1 MLYIYTI
8 QWYSVILPVYMG
20 DSNQKRNRMTQQGK
34 VQVAEVSLQD
44 LLVVIEATQTSSS
57 STEGSTL
64 RRIREHLQL
73 GGKKITL
80 GSIAS
85 ARTEAEALGLVIRQG
100 YRHELTSSGISKLDE
115 LRLRQKIPA

>member
-1 MLYIYTI
+1 
-8 QWYSVILPVYMG
+8 
-20 DSNQKRNRMTQQGK
+20 MTQQGK